1 MEFSDHDSFS
11 NYPPGRKF
19 GREVGVRTRRVLGEI
34 HSNAN
39 REHKRE
45 LPRDGK
51 DELRG
56 KKPVADGSSRPPPVT
71 RKFGAQQASSRP
83 YLPTQEAKK
92 AKTVPENNEFG
103 DCIFVDA
110 DGDSPPE
117 PMFLESPLPSKPD
130 NNPEENQMEEV
141 VMEDIIN
148 EEEEEEEEEE
158 EPIIDIDCNDKN
170 NQLAA
175 IEYVEDLYSHYRK
188 IEGLSCVPPDYMARQ
203 ADINEKMRAILVDWL
218 IEVHDKFGLMPETL
232 FLTVNIIDRFLS
244 QQPVVRKK
252 LQLVGLVAML
262 LACKYEEVSVPVVED
277 LVLISD
283 NAYCRKEILEMESLV
298 LNTLQFNMSLPT
310 PYVFLRRFLKAAE
323 SGTKLEQLSFFLLE
337 LCLVEYEMLRFQP
350 SLLAAASVYTAQ
362 CSLYGFRQWSKTCEW
377 HANYSEHD
385 LSECS
390 RMIVGL
396 HQRASTGRLTGVHR
410 KYCTSKFGYSSKCD
424 PPVFILQQ

>member
-1 MEFSDHDSFS
+1 MEFSDQNSFS
-11 NYPPGRKF
+11 NNPPGRKS
-19 GREVGVRTRRVLGEI
+19 GQVAGGRTRRVLGEI
-34 HSNAN
+34 HGNAI
-39 REHKRE
+39 REQKRG
-45 LPRDGK
+45 LLQDGK

-71 RKFGAQQASSRP
+71 RRFAAQLASSRP
-83 YLPTQEAKK
+83 HFSTQEAKK
-92 AKTVPENNEFG
+92 AKTFPENNEFG

-110 DGDSPPE
+110 EGDCPPE
-117 PMFLESPLPSKPD
+117 PIKHD
-130 NNPEENQMEEV
+130 NNPEDNRMEEV
-141 VMEDIIN
+141 VMESIIN
-148 EEEEEEEEEE
+148 EEEEEED

-175 IEYVEDLYSHYRK
+175 VEYVEDLYSQYRK
-188 IEGLSCVPPDYMARQ
+188 TEGLSCVPPDYMARQ
-203 ADINEKMRAILVDWL
+203 VDINENMRAILVDWL
-218 IEVHDKFGLMPETL
+218 VEVHDKFGLMPETL

-244 QQPVVRKK
+244 QQPVVRKR

-283 NAYCRKEILEMESLV
+283 NAYSRKEILEMESLM
-298 LNTLQFNMSLPT
+298 LNTVQFSMSLPT

-337 LCLVEYEMLRFQP
+337 LGLVAYEMLRFRP

-424 PPVFILQQ
+424 PPVFLLQQ